1 MHKGKYRGKPL
12 ACAKMPKRPDMNA
25 RTDGLATGILALDM
39 NCATTEDGSETCAL
53 VPSDSM
59 GFITKGGPTPQE
71 PGSGCSD
78 NVGSY
83 QSWQLEQWQRQYEL
97 PPGSSLSD
105 PPKADTGPRFVL
117 RNMRNRGADSFN
129 CTTSGEVEDER
140 FTGNCVAADQA
151 SASTV
156 DFVFDRKLDM
166 LTVTQH
172 WQCGDV

>member
-1 MHKGKYRGKPL
+1 ML
-12 ACAKMPKRPDMNA
+12 KRPDTTSRA
-25 RTDGLATGILALDM
+25 DGLATGILTLNM
-39 NCATTEDGSETCAL
+39 NCATTEEGSETCAL

-59 GFITKGGPTPQE
+59 GFTTKGGQTPQE
-71 PGSGCSD
+71 PDSGCPESP
-78 NVGSY
+78 GSY

-117 RNMRNRGADSFN
+117 RNMRNRATDSFN
-129 CTTSGEVEDER
+129 CTNSGEVEDES
-140 FTGNCVAADQA
+140 FTGTCVAADQA
-151 SASTV
+151 SASTA

-172 WQCGDV
+172 WKCGEG